1 MQCSPS
7 LIGREPVRFVRE
19 NFGRISGR
27 SGYPTKKRRT
37 MDSLITSAIAL
48 AAGGWD
54 KVKLVGMYNAITA
67 SIPSW
72 KIGFFQSLSNNLTA
86 SSILSTGVT
95 CAYNAPFIALIIPG
109 SIIENGGRLT
119 TSGGS
124 VNSIMTMGSG
134 TLTFND
140 TSIAAKTF
148 NLKWCAILFKW

>member
-1 MQCSPS
+1 MECNVR
-7 LIGREPVRFVRE
+7 LLKLVGRDR
-19 NFGRISGR
+19 
-27 SGYPTKKRRT
+27 
-37 MDSLITSAIAL
+37 L
-48 AAGGWD
+48 D

-140 TSIAAKTF
+140 TSITAKTF